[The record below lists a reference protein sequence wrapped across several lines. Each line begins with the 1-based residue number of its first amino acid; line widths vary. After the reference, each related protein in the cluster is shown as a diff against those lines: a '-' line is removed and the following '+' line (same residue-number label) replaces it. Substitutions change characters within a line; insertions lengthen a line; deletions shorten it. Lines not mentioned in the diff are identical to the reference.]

1 MGRSGRLFLL
11 LRPYAL
17 LFVANLVATFVASV
31 MDGATFV
38 LLIPF
43 LRTLFGHDPL
53 NVAGGSAVERLLA
66 VVVGPWFAAGS
77 PGAAL
82 RNVVLVLVAA
92 MVIKNVLA
100 YLASVSSVA
109 IQENVVRDL
118 RVRLFGHLQTLPLD
132 FFQRTRGGQLLSRVI
147 NDTDAVKTVVT
158 AALASLVQNVSLIVV
173 YVAILVG
180 LSWQLTLVALV
191 CAPLLVL
198 IVRPMVGRVRWRS
211 REQAD
216 QRGELT
222 SLVSELVGSIK
233 LVRAYV
239 AEAFEADRFR
249 ALANRYRKGV
259 LRAQRYALLTSPVSE
274 VFAGAVIV
282 LIFVVGTRLALGQA
296 ALLEPAVLIAFIA
309 VALRLMSPV
318 KSVANYPT
326 TMAGALAAADRVFEV
341 LDLASE
347 EGDRPGEVPAR
358 FEQRIEYRGVSF
370 SYNGQA
376 PVLEGLDFE
385 VRRGQVVAVVGPS
398 GAGKTTLVDLLP
410 RFYEPKRGAILMDGG
425 PITRFTRTSLRG
437 LMGIVSQETILL
449 HDTVLANI
457 SYGRRDF
464 TRDPGQS
471 AARAANAHDFVSQL
485 PEGYHTLLGERGTR
499 LSGGERQRIA
509 IARALLR
516 DPPILILDEATSA
529 LDMES
534 ERLVQEAIDRLMA
547 RRTTFVIAHRLAT
560 VQHADLILVLAE
572 GRIVE
577 RGTHATLYAAGGL
590 YRRLHETGALALRE
604 KIRDWNGEARVEGLL
619 VDYHHFYGDFDTIA
633 TDRHWYRREVRAI
646 RLKRGIRSYR
656 DAQGFRVG
664 REERRL
670 RARVTGARMFHYGW
684 ARPPQSMRR
693 KLVASQEVFLE
704 QADRIAARA
713 AEQQVL
719 YWTPLLRRFTGSHPL
734 AVEAWIAARRAAAA
748 GPAVGPRRLKLAHLR
763 LYLSDWFERLTGAR
777 LFEYRN
783 YVEV

>member
-118 RVRLFGHLQTLPLD
+118 RV
-132 FFQRTRGGQLLSRVI
+132 
-147 NDTDAVKTVVT
+147 
-158 AALASLVQNVSLIVV
+158 
-173 YVAILVG
+173 
-180 LSWQLTLVALV
+180 
-191 CAPLLVL
+191 
-198 IVRPMVGRVRWRS
+198 GRVRWRS

-249 ALANRYRKGV
+249 RLANRYRKGV
-259 LRAQRYALLTSPVSE
+259 LRAQRFALLTSPVSE

-282 LIFVVGTRLALGQA
+282 LIFAVGTRLALGQA
-296 ALLEPAVLIAFIA
+296 AALPPEVLIAFIA

-326 TMAGALAAADRVFEV
+326 VMAGALAAADRVYEV
-341 LDLASE
+341 LDLAPS
-347 EGDRPGEVPAR
+347 EGDRPGELPAR

-376 PVLEGLDFE
+376 PVLEGVDFE

-398 GAGKTTLVDLLP
+398 GAGKTTLVDLVP
-410 RFYEPKRGAILMDGG
+410 RFYEPKRGAILMDGV

-449 HDTVLANI
+449 NDTVLANI
-457 SYGRRDF
+457 SYGRSDF
-464 TRDPGQS
+464 TLEQVQA

-485 PEGYHTLLGERGTR
+485 PEGYRTLLGERGTR

-590 YRRLHETGALALRE
+590 YRRLH
-604 KIRDWNGEARVEGLL
+604 DM
-619 VDYHHFYGDFDTIA
+619 
-633 TDRHWYRREVRAI
+633 
-646 RLKRGIRSYR
+646 
-656 DAQGFRVG
+656 QFR
-664 REERRL
+664 
-670 RARVTGARMFHYGW
+670 T
-684 ARPPQSMRR
+684 
-693 KLVASQEVFLE
+693 
-704 QADRIAARA
+704 
-713 AEQQVL
+713 
-719 YWTPLLRRFTGSHPL
+719 
-734 AVEAWIAARRAAAA
+734 
-748 GPAVGPRRLKLAHLR
+748 
-763 LYLSDWFERLTGAR
+763 
-777 LFEYRN
+777 
-783 YVEV
+783 

>member
-1 MGRSGRLFLL
+1 MSRSRRLLQL

-43 LRTLFGHDPL
+43 LRTLFGHEALPA
-53 NVAGGSAVERLLA
+53 AGGSAVERLLVA
-66 VVVGPWFAAGS
+66 VVGPLFSAES
-77 PGAAL
+77 PEAAL
-82 RNVVLVLVAA
+82 SNVVLVLVSTLVLKNALGYMAA
-92 MVIKNVLA
+92 
-100 YLASVSSVA
+100 VSSVA
-109 IQENVVRDL
+109 IQENLVRDL
-118 RVRLFGHLQTLPLD
+118 RVRLFGHLQMLPLA
-132 FFQRTRGGQLLSRVI
+132 FFQKTRGGQLLSRVI
-147 NDTDAVKTVVT
+147 NDTDQVKTAVT
-158 AALASLVQNVSLIVV
+158 AALASLVQNVSLIMV

-180 LSWQLTLVALV
+180 LSWRLTLVALV

-198 IVRPMVGRVRWRS
+198 IVRPVVGKVRRRS

-249 ALANRYRKGV
+249 QLADRYRKGV

-282 LIFVVGTRLALGQA
+282 LIFAVGTRLALGQA
-296 ALLEPAVLIAFIA
+296 AGLQPAVLIAFLA

-326 TMAGALAAADRVFEV
+326 AMAGALAAADRVFEV

-347 EGDRPGEVPAR
+347 EGERPGEVPAR

-376 PVLEGLDFE
+376 PVLEGVDFE

-410 RFYEPKRGAILMDGG
+410 RFYEPTRGAILMDGV
-425 PITRFTRTSLRG
+425 PLARFTRTSLRG

-449 HDTVLANI
+449 NDTVLANI
-457 SYGRRDF
+457 SYGRSDF
-464 TRDPGQS
+464 TLAHVQA
-471 AARAANAHDFVSQL
+471 AARAANAHYFVSQL
-485 PEGYHTLLGERGTR
+485 PDGYHTLLGERGTR

-534 ERLVQEAIDRLMA
+534 ERLVQEAIDRLIA
-547 RRTTFVIAHRLAT
+547 HRTTFVIAHRLAT
-560 VQHADLILVLAE
+560 VQHADLIVVLAE
-572 GRIVE
+572 GRILE
-577 RGTHATLYAAGGL
+577 RGTHATLFAAGGL
-590 YRRLHETGALALRE
+590 YRRLHDL
-604 KIRDWNGEARVEGLL
+604 
-619 VDYHHFYGDFDTIA
+619 
-633 TDRHWYRREVRAI
+633 
-646 RLKRGIRSYR
+646 
-656 DAQGFRVG
+656 QFR
-664 REERRL
+664 
-670 RARVTGARMFHYGW
+670 T
-684 ARPPQSMRR
+684 
-693 KLVASQEVFLE
+693 
-704 QADRIAARA
+704 
-713 AEQQVL
+713 
-719 YWTPLLRRFTGSHPL
+719 
-734 AVEAWIAARRAAAA
+734 
-748 GPAVGPRRLKLAHLR
+748 
-763 LYLSDWFERLTGAR
+763 
-777 LFEYRN
+777 
-783 YVEV
+783 

>member
-11 LRPYAL
+11 LRPYAF

-53 NVAGGSAVERLLA
+53 PVAGGSAVERLLA
-66 VVVGPWFAAGS
+66 VVVGPLLAAGS

-82 RNVVLVLVAA
+82 RNVVLVLVGA
-92 MVIKNVLA
+92 MVVKNVLA
-100 YLASVSSVA
+100 YLAAVSSVA

-118 RVRLFGHLQTLPLD
+118 RVRLFGHLQMLPLD

-198 IVRPMVGRVRWRS
+198 IVRPVVGRVRWRS

-249 ALANRYRKGV
+249 KLADRYRKGV

-282 LIFVVGTRLALGQA
+282 LIFAVGTRLALGQA
-296 ALLEPAVLIAFIA
+296 AVLQPLQPEVLIAFIA

-326 TMAGALAAADRVFEV
+326 TMAGALAAADRVFDV

-347 EGDRPGEVPAR
+347 EGDQPGEVPAR

-376 PVLEGLDFE
+376 PVLEGVDFE

-410 RFYEPKRGAILMDGG
+410 RFYEPRRGAILMDGA
-425 PITRFTRTSLRG
+425 PIARFTRTSLRG

-449 HDTVLANI
+449 NDTVLANI
-457 SYGRRDF
+457 SY
-464 TRDPGQS
+464 
-471 AARAANAHDFVSQL
+471 ARAANAHDFVSQL

-499 LSGGERQRIA
+499 LSGGELQRIA

-534 ERLVQEAIDRLMA
+534 ERLVQEAIDRLMKH
-547 RRTTFVIAHRLAT
+547 RTTFVIAHRLAT
-560 VQHADLILVLAE
+560 VQHADLIVVLAE

-590 YRRLHETGALALRE
+590 YRRLH
-604 KIRDWNGEARVEGLL
+604 DM
-619 VDYHHFYGDFDTIA
+619 
-633 TDRHWYRREVRAI
+633 
-646 RLKRGIRSYR
+646 
-656 DAQGFRVG
+656 QFR
-664 REERRL
+664 
-670 RARVTGARMFHYGW
+670 T
-684 ARPPQSMRR
+684 
-693 KLVASQEVFLE
+693 
-704 QADRIAARA
+704 
-713 AEQQVL
+713 
-719 YWTPLLRRFTGSHPL
+719 
-734 AVEAWIAARRAAAA
+734 
-748 GPAVGPRRLKLAHLR
+748 
-763 LYLSDWFERLTGAR
+763 
-777 LFEYRN
+777 
-783 YVEV
+783 

>member
-1 MGRSGRLFLL
+1 MYTGISDPPRLQQRLPSFPTRRS
-11 LRPYAL
+11 
-17 LFVANLVATFVASV
+17 S
-31 MDGATFV
+31 
-38 LLIPF
+38 
-43 LRTLFGHDPL
+43 
-53 NVAGGSAVERLLA
+53 
-66 VVVGPWFAAGS
+66 
-77 PGAAL
+77 
-82 RNVVLVLVAA
+82 
-92 MVIKNVLA
+92 
-100 YLASVSSVA
+100 
-109 IQENVVRDL
+109 DL
-118 RVRLFGHLQTLPLD
+118 
-132 FFQRTRGGQLLSRVI
+132 GGQLLSRVI

-296 ALLEPAVLIAFIA
+296 AVLEPAVLIAFIA

-410 RFYEPKRGAILMDGG
+410 RFYEPKRGAILMDGV

-437 LMGIVSQETILL
+437 LMGSVS
-449 HDTVLANI
+449 
-457 SYGRRDF
+457 
-464 TRDPGQS
+464 
-471 AARAANAHDFVSQL
+471 
-485 PEGYHTLLGERGTR
+485 
-499 LSGGERQRIA
+499 
-509 IARALLR
+509 
-516 DPPILILDEATSA
+516 
-529 LDMES
+529 
-534 ERLVQEAIDRLMA
+534 QEAIDRLMA

-590 YRRLHETGALALRE
+590 YRRLH
-604 KIRDWNGEARVEGLL
+604 DM
-619 VDYHHFYGDFDTIA
+619 
-633 TDRHWYRREVRAI
+633 
-646 RLKRGIRSYR
+646 
-656 DAQGFRVG
+656 QFR
-664 REERRL
+664 
-670 RARVTGARMFHYGW
+670 T
-684 ARPPQSMRR
+684 
-693 KLVASQEVFLE
+693 
-704 QADRIAARA
+704 
-713 AEQQVL
+713 
-719 YWTPLLRRFTGSHPL
+719 
-734 AVEAWIAARRAAAA
+734 
-748 GPAVGPRRLKLAHLR
+748 
-763 LYLSDWFERLTGAR
+763 
-777 LFEYRN
+777 
-783 YVEV
+783 